1 MAALQKQNSS
11 FSARYEFTPA
21 PVRNYAG
28 DDKVFS
34 LFQPDILIPGQFMA
48 TTKSKTHRDPEQ
60 RLMLA
65 VLEDAVWCF
74 QNGLRS
80 KDKKKKELSREAEE
94 WLTQENSN
102 WLFSFNEI
110 CDLLGFEAK
119 YFRKRLLS
127 WKKDALGARARR
139 RAERTGNTGRKSQR
153 EKRQRDLRA
162 AALL

>member
-1 MAALQKQNSS
+1 MAVRKRNTVY
-11 FSARYEFTPA
+11 SARYEFSPA
-21 PVRNYAG
+21 PLRNHAVE
-28 DDKVFS
+28 DKVFS

-80 KDKKKKELSREAEE
+80 KDKKKQELSQEAEQ
-94 WLTQENSN
+94 WLTEESSN

-110 CDLLGFEAK
+110 CDLLGFEAQ
-119 YFRKRLLS
+119 YLRKRLLS
-127 WKKDALGARARR
+127 WKKDALASRARS
-139 RAERTGNTGRKSQR
+139 RTDRPGYASRKSHAR
-153 EKRQRDLRA
+153 DKRHRDLRA
-162 AALL
+162 AAAF

>member
-1 MAALQKQNSS
+1 MAALQKHNPS

-21 PVRNYAG
+21 PVRNHSA

-60 RLMLA
+60 RLLLA

-94 WLTQENSN
+94 WLNEEDSH

-119 YFRKRLLS
+119 YLRKRLLH
-127 WKKDALGARARR
+127 WKKEAMGARARS
-139 RAERTGNTGRKSQR
+139 RAERPGYPGRKSPR

-162 AALL
+162 AASL